1 MCFFYHCFSHFS
13 LFYFI
18 FQLSTFLERHVRIVR
33 TGSFA
38 PGQVFLEILA
48 DPKLFLTSG
57 LNELGGSLNRS
68 TINIDLYFCIKPLVG

>member
-1 MCFFYHCFSHFS
+1 M
-13 LFYFI
+13 
-18 FQLSTFLERHVRIVR
+18 R

-48 DPKLFLTSG
+48 DPNLFLTSG